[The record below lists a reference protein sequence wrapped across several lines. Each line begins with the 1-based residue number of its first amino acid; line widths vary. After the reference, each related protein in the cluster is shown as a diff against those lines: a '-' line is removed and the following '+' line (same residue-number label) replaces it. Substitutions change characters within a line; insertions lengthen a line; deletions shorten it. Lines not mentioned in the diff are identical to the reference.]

1 MILSDGFPIYVLSLF
16 WCSLVGRRRR
26 FEFCERSEHVGNSN
40 IPEYL
45 LSDTN
50 IIQPDR
56 DEPRGIKSPRE
67 ARGGFVVEADPA
79 EIKHQFCVLDNLPR
93 LLRGHRSRIQ
103 PGKLRVAFVDD
114 ALFHRRGSERAAQCL
129 DRLLS
134 FLL

>member
-1 MILSDGFPIYVLSLF
+1 MILSDWFPIYALSLF
-16 WCSLVGRRRR
+16 WCSPVRKRGR
-26 FEFCERSEHVGNSN
+26 FKFCECSEHVGESN

-45 LSDTN
+45 FSDTN

-79 EIKHQFCVLDNLPR
+79 EIKHQFRVLDNLPR
-93 LLRGHRSRIQ
+93 LLCGHRSRIQ

-114 ALFHRRGSERAAQCL
+114 ALFHRRGSKRAAQRL
-129 DRLLS
+129 DRLLG
-134 FLL
+134 LLL

>member
-1 MILSDGFPIYVLSLF
+1 MSFAS
-16 WCSLVGRRRR
+16 
-26 FEFCERSEHVGNSN
+26 RSEHVGESN

-56 DEPRGIKSPRE
+56 DEPRGIKSPRK

-79 EIKHQFCVLDNLPR
+79 EIKHQFRVLDNLPR

-103 PGKLRVAFVDD
+103 PANCGWLSSMMHFSIVVVANGQPSASIACRPPSVSGD
-114 ALFHRRGSERAAQCL
+114 AIV
-129 DRLLS
+129 
-134 FLL
+134 